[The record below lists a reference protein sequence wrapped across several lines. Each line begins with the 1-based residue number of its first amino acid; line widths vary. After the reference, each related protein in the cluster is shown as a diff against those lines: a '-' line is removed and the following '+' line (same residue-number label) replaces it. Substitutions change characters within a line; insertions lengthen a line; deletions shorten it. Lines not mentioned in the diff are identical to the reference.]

1 MGDRPIADV
10 LPEGADLSDPE
21 LAAIGSLQRLAK
33 HWPRTLTLA
42 SMGGS
47 LVIVRTGDRRF
58 TDGSAAPER
67 TAASVAYVEG
77 IPNTGGDW

>member
-1 MGDRPIADV
+1 MTDRPLADV
-10 LPEGADLSDPE
+10 LAEGDDLDDRE

-33 HWPRTLTLA
+33 RWPRSLTLA

-47 LVIVRTGDRRF
+47 LVVVRTNDARF
-58 TDGSAAPER
+58 TDGGAAPER
-67 TAASVAYVEG
+67 SAAAVAYVEG